1 MFDITP
7 RNSFIKTIN
16 DTDFTDVV
24 RSVYKLLSEKYGYTA
39 RISDIFILLIDAFD
53 IKEFLLLDFNNIR
66 SIEFESWL
74 VDIFIDWKNG
84 RNVDFV
90 QVYNAILEAGEF
102 SINEKNLFTSGLV
115 EERLWAIFLVIADPN
130 INM

>member
-1 MFDITP
+1 MFNITP

-39 RISDIFILLIDAFD
+39 RISDIFILLRDAFD

-66 SIEFESWL
+66 SIE
-74 VDIFIDWKNG
+74 
-84 RNVDFV
+84 
-90 QVYNAILEAGEF
+90 
-102 SINEKNLFTSGLV
+102 
-115 EERLWAIFLVIADPN
+115 
-130 INM
+130 

>member
-1 MFDITP
+1 MFNITP

-16 DTDFTDVV
+16 DTDFTDIV

-39 RISDIFILLIDAFD
+39 RISDIFILLRDAFD
-53 IKEFLLLDFNNIR
+53 LKEFLLLDFNNIR

-102 SINEKNLFTSGLV
+102 SINEKNLFISGLV